1 MLLLRPP
8 EIAPVV
14 TENITVKQVLYI
26 MLIGKRV
33 IFTNKKGFSVA
44 EWLTG
49 PSAKTRVDG
58 SNLRVKVFFFF
69 FFFEPMTSLQKLLGQ
84 LRSFKVFCTNHGP
97 SRVLS
102 SWRVLAPDTSI

>member
-1 MLLLRPP
+1 MLPLRPP
-8 EIAPVV
+8 EIAPVA
-14 TENITVKQVLYI
+14 TENTTVKQVLYI
-26 MLIGKRV
+26 MLTEKRV
-33 IFTNKKGFSVA
+33 ILANKKGFSVA

-69 FFFEPMTSLQKLLGQ
+69 FFFEPMTSLQKLLAQ
-84 LRSFKVFCTNHGP
+84 SRSFKVFCTNHGP

-102 SWRVLAPDTSI
+102 NCRVLAPDTCI